1 MKRALLAAVAF
12 APLAFIA
19 SAFAAEPSM
28 ILIHGKVFTADPAK
42 PWAEAVA
49 IEGNRIAAVGTDAE
63 IGALRGEKTRV
74 VDVHGATIVPGI
86 NDAHTHPVYAPDTFQ
101 LSAESR
107 DPHAPD
113 PAWPAIAS
121 ALAGAI
127 DETPADGWIVAK
139 VGPAILLDPSITAAK
154 LDKIAPGRKVAL
166 EGWTGHGLVLSSEAM
181 KATGI
186 APDAKDPN
194 GGWYDRDANGRVNGR
209 VWEYAAMAAH
219 GKRANAMSDDDIV
232 LAIRDF
238 ASEALQYGITSVQ
251 AMSGVSAG
259 RFAADVKRANVP
271 LRIRV
276 INFNDTAAPFAPPT
290 GTNGVKWILDGT
302 PIEQN
307 AAVRTAYR
315 GGGKGRL
322 NFTNLTPLVTTALNA
337 KQQLL
342 LHVAG
347 DAAAAQALDALASTK
362 ADWPSLRP
370 RFEHGDGLLPD
381 LIPAAKRLGVVVVQ
395 NPSHFATCGAY
406 ARPDYCPA
414 ATLIKNGIP
423 FALGSDG
430 PLNPFLN
437 ILFAVDRADKA
448 EALTREDALRAYTTG
463 SAYAEFAEKEKGTL
477 AKGMLAD
484 LAVLSQDLFS
494 VRLDS
499 LPETKSVLTIV
510 NGEVAYSE
518 LAIPEK

>member
-1 MKRALLAAVAF
+1 MKRVLLAALVL
-12 APLAFIA
+12 APLAY
-19 SAFAAEPSM
+19 AAEPSM
-28 ILIHGKVFTADPAK
+28 ILLHGKVFTADPAK
-42 PWAEAVA
+42 PSAEAVA

-63 IGALRGEKTRV
+63 IGALRGEKTKV
-74 VDVHGATIVPGI
+74 IDVHGATIIPGI
-86 NDAHTHPVYAPDTFQ
+86 NDAHTHPVYEPDAFQ

-107 DPHAPD
+107 DPHTPD
-113 PAWPAIAS
+113 PNWSAIS
-121 ALAGAI
+121 TALAATI
-127 DETPADGWIVAK
+127 DETPADLWIVAK
-139 VGPAILLDPSITAAK
+139 VGPTILLDPQITAAK

-166 EGWTGHGLVLSSEAM
+166 EGWTGHGLILSSEAM
-181 KATGI
+181 KAVGI

-194 GGWYDRDANGRVNGR
+194 GGWYDRDAAGHINGRT
-209 VWEYAAMAAH
+209 WEYAAMAADMS
-219 GKRANAMSDDDIV
+219 RANAMTDDEIV

-259 RFAADVKRANVP
+259 RFAADVRRANVP

-276 INFNDTAAPFAPPT
+276 INFNAVAAPFTPPE

-307 AAVRTAYR
+307 AAVRTPYR

-322 NFTNLTPLVTTALNA
+322 NFTNLAPLVKTAVDA

-347 DAAAAQALDALASTK
+347 DAAVAQALDALAATK
-362 ADWPSLRP
+362 ADWPALRP
-370 RFEHGDGLLPD
+370 RFEHGDGLSSD
-381 LIPAAKRLGVVVVQ
+381 LIPAAKRLGVIVVQ
-395 NPSHFATCGAY
+395 NPSHFGTCGAY
-406 ARPDYCPA
+406 GPGEYCLA
-414 ATLIKNGIP
+414 ATLVKNGIP

-430 PLNPFLN
+430 PLNPYLN
-437 ILFAVDRADKA
+437 ILLAADRRDAK
-448 EALTREDALRAYTTG
+448 EALTREDAVRAYTTG
-463 SAYAEFAEKEKGTL
+463 SAYAEFAEKEKGML

-484 LAVLSQDLFS
+484 LAVLSQDIFS
-494 VRLDS
+494 ARLDA

-510 NGEVAYSE
+510 NGQVAYSE
-518 LAIPEK
+518 LPIPEP